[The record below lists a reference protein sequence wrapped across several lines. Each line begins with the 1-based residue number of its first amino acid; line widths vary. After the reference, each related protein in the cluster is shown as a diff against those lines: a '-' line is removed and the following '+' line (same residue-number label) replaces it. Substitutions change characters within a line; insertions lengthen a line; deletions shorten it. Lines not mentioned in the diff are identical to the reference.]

1 VQCDMSDEEAAQ
13 RPEPPRVRR
22 PFVPLQQRLLQRCAR
37 NNMLNRDCQLSIRAK
52 AIEEQSKIDVDAS
65 KSPDAQRVPSI
76 NSPEEAQK
84 PHVDTAASPIPPND
98 DVDMSDR
105 PPAHEAESTSAAE
118 AIPSDDTS
126 LPPKEA
132 PAAISSPNPSQPPAD
147 SSAEQKSPEAP
158 ESDQAPPPDVS
169 PPIRSTEPSESP
181 DMRLSMPPPAANPL
195 AATQQHATN
204 ATSSSSIVQSPAALA
219 PAGAIGPIF
228 SPSVTA
234 AVAPG
239 PTRKKLSLSDYTRRK
254 KEQPSDSKPDRES
267 SPASVASGPT
277 SGAAVPAL
285 QVSSSEIK
293 TAQESGSAVVDE
305 DVKMDDAGPSSS
317 A

>member
-1 VQCDMSDEEAAQ
+1 MSDEEAAQ
-13 RPEPPRVRR
+13 RHEPQRVRR
-22 PFVPLQQRLLQRCAR
+22 PFVSLQQRLLQRCAR
-37 NNMLNRDCQLSIRAK
+37 NNMLNRECQLSIRAK
-52 AIEEQSKIDVDAS
+52 AIEEQSKMDVDAS
-65 KSPDAQRVPSI
+65 NSPDAQRAPSI
-76 NSPEEAQK
+76 QSPEDAQK
-84 PHVDTAASPIPPND
+84 PPVETASSPIPQSD

-105 PPAHEAESTSAAE
+105 PSAHEAEPTAAVE
-118 AIPSDDTS
+118 AKPSDDT
-126 LPPKEA
+126 PPPPTEA
-132 PAAISSPNPSQPPAD
+132 SAATSSPNPPQPPAE

-158 ESDQAPPPDVS
+158 ESDQAPPPDLS

-181 DMRLSMPPPAANPL
+181 DMRLSMPPPSANSLTAA
-195 AATQQHATN
+195 QQHATN
-204 ATSSSSIVQSPAALA
+204 ATSSSGIVQSPAALG
-219 PAGAIGPIF
+219 PAGAAGPIF

-277 SGAAVPAL
+277 SATVVPAL
-285 QVSSSEIK
+285 QASSSEIK
-293 TAQESGSAVVDE
+293 SAQESGSAVVDE